1 MSASKPEVSIGQH
14 HKQLADVLEA
24 HRGERH
30 AIAIRGFPDPD
41 SIGSAMAHAYIN
53 QSFDIESI
61 ILYFDDISHQENRAL
76 VKKLAIEMIRY
87 EPKLDTSSIDAIV
100 LVDAQ
105 NYGMPSGL
113 DQLPVLTVVDHHKL
127 QLV

>member
-1 MSASKPEVSIGQH
+1 MSATKAESSNDGVREK
-14 HKQLADVLEA
+14 LADVLER

-61 ILYFDDISHQENRAL
+61 IYIH
-76 VKKLAIEMIRY
+76 
-87 EPKLDTSSIDAIV
+87 
-100 LVDAQ
+100 
-105 NYGMPSGL
+105 
-113 DQLPVLTVVDHHKL
+113 
-127 QLV
+127 